1 MQIKQNVTLRAAQV
15 HDLPALV
22 TIEQAC
28 FQTDRI
34 SARQMA
40 YLLRRGKTL
49 MLVAEVAGLVV
60 AYALVFIPALPR
72 PARLYSIAVSEAY
85 RGQKIALALMQALL
99 SQAALLGY
107 SSMRLEV
114 RASQQATQAFYAKL
128 GFKVMTKISNY
139 YQDGEEA
146 IRMERALFAAT
157 AANTARAAAS

>member
-1 MQIKQNVTLRAAQV
+1 MQIKRNVTIRAAQS

-22 TIEQAC
+22 AIEQAC
-28 FQTDRI
+28 FETDRI

-49 MLVAEVAGLVV
+49 ILVAEVAGLVV
-60 AYALVFIPALPR
+60 AYALVFIPVLPR

-85 RGQKIALALMQALL
+85 RGQKIAFALMQTLL
-99 SQAALLGY
+99 TQTAERGY
-107 SSMRLEV
+107 TAMRLEV

-128 GFKVMTKISNY
+128 GFKVITKISNY

-146 IRMERALFAAT
+146 IRMECALFTPT
-157 AANTARAAAS
+157 AAITARAAAS